1 MNPQFISA
9 LVRTALR
16 EDVGSGDIT
25 SRLVIPSAAAV
36 EARIVSRSAAV
47 VCGLEVAREVFRQV
61 DSSIRVQVRVKEGDK
76 VGAGTA
82 LVVLRGPARSVLT
95 AERAALNFLSYLSG
109 VASRTRQFCD
119 AVRGYKAVILDTR
132 KTTPGLRLPERY
144 AVRCGGGQNHR
155 DGLYDMVLIKDNHRF
170 LSRKDETLDR
180 TVLRVR
186 ARTQKKIEVEVDGLA
201 ELREVLPGQPDIVL
215 LDNMSLRDMR
225 KAVAMVGRLPAG
237 ARPLLEA
244 SGGITFKNVRNVAA
258 TGVDRISV
266 GALTH
271 SREAVDMSMEFVK

>member
-1 MNPQFISA
+1 MKPQFINA
-9 LVRTALR
+9 LVRTALS

-25 SRLVIPSAAAV
+25 SRLVIPSGVSV
-36 EARIVSRSAAV
+36 EATIVSRSSAV

-61 DSSIRVQVRVKEGDK
+61 DPSIRVQLRVKEGDK
-76 VGAGTA
+76 VKAGAVLMA
-82 LVVLRGPARSVLT
+82 LDGPARSVLT
-95 AERAALNFLSYLSG
+95 AERTALNFLSYLSA

-132 KTTPGLRLPERY
+132 KTTPGLRLLERY

-170 LSRKDETLDR
+170 LSRKDETLDQ

-186 ARTQKKIEVEVDGLA
+186 ARTKKKIEIEVDGLV
-201 ELREVLPGQPDIVL
+201 ELREVLPGRPDIVL
-215 LDNMSLRDMR
+215 LDNMSPRDMR
-225 KAVAMVGRLPAG
+225 TAVALVARLPAG
-237 ARPLLEA
+237 RRPLLEA
-244 SGGITFKNVRNVAA
+244 SGGITLGNVRAAAA
-258 TGVDRISV
+258 TGVDRIST

-271 SREAVDMSMEFVK
+271 SREAIDMSMEFIQ